1 MQASRIFLLIC
12 TIVNGIIA
20 IGAVASAL
28 ITISKV
34 ALDMLTLRTQT
45 TTSFH
50 Y

>member
-12 TIVNGIIA
+12 TIINGVIA
-20 IGAVASAL
+20 IGAMTFAL

-34 ALDMLTLRTQT
+34 VVAMLTLRTQT
-45 TTSFH
+45 ITSFH